1 MVDIIDPDQ
10 KYSAGRFVLDATQSI
25 NSMQKKIPILI
36 GGNWLYVRSLIYGM
50 AQLPNID
57 EKIKLQAKCIFEKGQ
72 AYQLLQEKDLLAAK
86 KLHPKDGQRILRALE
101 VFLSSGKSIFTFHKR
116 QKKKEYYQ
124 PLFLGIKIFKEELHR
139 KINQRVLDM
148 FRAGWIAEVES
159 LLKKY
164 PASIPAFNSIG
175 YKQVV
180 DFLQSKSTK
189 KNEMIEEIQQKSRQY
204 AKRQRTWYRRIENV
218 HWKSSSEFY
227 DSKNLDFITDFLK
240 N

>member
-1 MVDIIDPDQ
+1 MVWQATHANSHKNFKQTVFLRKGKLSTVTRKILCSKKTPPC
-10 KYSAGRFVLDATQSI
+10 RF
-25 NSMQKKIPILI
+25 K
-36 GGNWLYVRSLIYGM
+36 
-50 AQLPNID
+50 
-57 EKIKLQAKCIFEKGQ
+57 
-72 AYQLLQEKDLLAAK
+72 
-86 KLHPKDGQRILRALE
+86 RILRASEKLE

-189 KNEMIEEIQQKSRQY
+189 KNEMIEKYNKKVVLRQK
-204 AKRQRTWYRRIENV
+204 T
-218 HWKSSSEFY
+218 
-227 DSKNLDFITDFLK
+227 KNMV
-240 N
+240 